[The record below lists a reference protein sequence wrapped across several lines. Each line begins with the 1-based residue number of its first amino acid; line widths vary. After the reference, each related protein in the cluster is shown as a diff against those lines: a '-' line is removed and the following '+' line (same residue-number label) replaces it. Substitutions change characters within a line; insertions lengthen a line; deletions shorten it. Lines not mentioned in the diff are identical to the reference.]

1 MKSKLRNVFINY
13 SDALRCKCAVCF
25 SCRLTFP
32 GFILP
37 VIFLFSCTGEQLDDC
52 FTKTGPDVTLERSVE
67 AFHSIELYNNVNL
80 VLIPGLQ
87 QELRIEGGK
96 NLLDAIKTEVSDS
109 TLTIKSTLKCNW
121 VRNYDREITVYA
133 TVAALRH
140 IRYESSGDINCS
152 GPLQAD
158 SLKVS
163 VWGGGGSINMD
174 VNVQK
179 LTLEMHYGTADFS
192 CKGRSL
198 ITTIFSNSYGPFYC
212 RDLVSNILYIRHNGT
227 QHCYVHALH
236 ILEVEISS
244 VGNIYYYGDPYQM
257 KSNITG
263 SGKLLRGE

>member
-1 MKSKLRNVFINY
+1 MKLKLLTLFVTVF
-13 SDALRCKCAVCF
+13 SALPCKRC
-25 SCRLTFP
+25 
-32 GFILP
+32 GFFVRRGFYLGLVILA
-37 VIFLFSCTGEQLDDC
+37 ISLYACKGEQLDDC
-52 FTKTGPDVTLERSVE
+52 FTKTGPDVNLERSVD
-67 AFHSIELYNNVNL
+67 AFHSIELFNNINL
-80 VLIPGLQ
+80 VLIPGSQ

-140 IRYESSGDINCS
+140 IRYESSGDVNCR
-152 GPLQAD
+152 GALQGD

-179 LTLEMHYGTADFS
+179 LTLEMHYGTVDFS